1 MMRTLLAVAIALL
14 LSPVAFAQHAGHVM
28 PASQDATASEEE
40 QGRPVEG
47 RGTGAPARPSG
58 DMATDGQQQ
67 TQGEAP
73 VDPHAE
79 HQPTAQEAPVDH
91 SQMDHSQMGHAMPA
105 QDAPVDHA
113 QMDHSQHGMHAPD
126 EPRTPIPPITEADR
140 AAASFTG
147 GHAAHDDGTY
157 TFVLIDRLEATDGEH
172 GRGQA
177 WEVQAWMGKDIDK
190 LWLRSEG
197 ERVEGR
203 TESADV
209 ELLYGR
215 AISPWWDLVAG
226 VRHDFKPGDAQ
237 SHAALGVIGMAPYKF
252 EVEATAYLSEAG
264 DLSARLEAE
273 YDTLL
278 TNRLIL
284 QWLAEAVL
292 HGEDDPARGIG
303 SGLATMEGGLRL
315 RYEIRREFAPYIG
328 IVRERAFGDT
338 AALRRAHGDPV
349 DDTLVVAG
357 MRIWF

>member
-1 MMRTLLAVAIALL
+1 MTMRTLLATALALL
-14 LSPVAFAQHAGHVM
+14 LSPVAFAQHAGHAM
-28 PASQDATASEEE
+28 PEPQATPATEAAEADE
-40 QGRPVEG
+40 
-47 RGTGAPARPSG
+47 APA
-58 DMATDGQQQ
+58 
-67 TQGEAP
+67 
-73 VDPHAE
+73 DPHA
-79 HQPTAQEAPVDH
+79 
-91 SQMDHSQMGHAMPA
+91 GHHMPA
-105 QDAPVDHA
+105 QDAPVDHSH
-113 QMDHSQHGMHAPD
+113 HSQHDTHAPQA
-126 EPRTPIPPITEADR
+126 PRTPIPPITDADR
-140 AAASFTG
+140 AAAAFAG
-147 GHAAHDDGTY
+147 GHATHDDGTY
-157 TFVLIDRLEATDGEH
+157 TFVLFDRLEATDGDH

-226 VRHDFKPGDAQ
+226 VRHDFQPGDAQ
-237 SHAALGVIGMAPYKF
+237 SHAAIGVIGMAPYKF
-252 EVEATAYLSEAG
+252 EIEATAYLSEAG

-284 QWLAEAVL
+284 QWLAEAEL

-303 SGLATMEGGLRL
+303 SGLSTVEAGLRL

-328 IVRERAFGDT
+328 IERTHRFGDT
-338 AALRRAHGDPV
+338 AGFARAAGEPAAE
-349 DDTLVVAG
+349 TRWVAG
-357 MRIWF
+357 IRMWF